1 MTNLTR
7 ETVLVVDDEEKI
19 RKLVSMV
26 LRQNGYKAV
35 VAADGKEAL
44 EKAAGQ
50 PLDLIVLDYL
60 LGEGKDGLQVLREIR
75 QWSDVLIMFL
85 SAKDA
90 DVDKIRALET
100 GADDYLEKP
109 FNVDELVARV
119 KALLRRRPGA
129 IGDVGVLEFADVQLD
144 VDTQSV
150 TKSGEPVALSNTEWR
165 LIQQLAAHHDRVMTH
180 EELLSAVWG
189 PEYREDVQ
197 YLRVWMSRLRRK
209 LENEPSE
216 PRYLKTVAGIGYVLD
231 LWGML
236 LGDAGAAARQALS
249 PSAFE
254 IAGAILVFLGM
265 VLAGAT
271 LWGKWITGTAWYAV
285 TNRRLLFLHGR
296 TAASHWLGTYD
307 FMTVQIDDHGDGT
320 GDLLFRRT
328 RAGYDR
334 ETGRTGTAVP
344 DLFTELGQSIAGDAD
359 EQEVDVAFCG
369 IRNAPAVRDLI
380 LRAYASVR

>member
-7 ETVLVVDDEEKI
+7 ETILVVDDEEKI

-35 VAADGKEAL
+35 VAASGQEAL

-129 IGDVGVLEFADVQLD
+129 IGDVGVLSFADVELD
-144 VDTQSV
+144 VDNQAV
-150 TKSGEPVALSNTEWR
+150 TRGGQPVALSNTEWR

-209 LENEPSE
+209 LEDEPSE
-216 PRYLKTVAGIGYVLD
+216 PRYLKTVAGIGYVLQ
-231 LWGML
+231 LEEPAPPVM
-236 LGDAGAAARQALS
+236 AG
-249 PSAFE
+249 
-254 IAGAILVFLGM
+254 
-265 VLAGAT
+265 
-271 LWGKWITGTAWYAV
+271 
-285 TNRRLLFLHGR
+285 
-296 TAASHWLGTYD
+296 
-307 FMTVQIDDHGDGT
+307 
-320 GDLLFRRT
+320 
-328 RAGYDR
+328 
-334 ETGRTGTAVP
+334 ETEA
-344 DLFTELGQSIAGDAD
+344 
-359 EQEVDVAFCG
+359 
-369 IRNAPAVRDLI
+369 
-380 LRAYASVR
+380 

>member
-7 ETVLVVDDEEKI
+7 ETILVVDDEEKI

-35 VAADGKEAL
+35 VASSGQEAL

-100 GADDYLEKP
+100 GADDYMEKP

-129 IGDVGVLEFADVQLD
+129 IGEVGVLEFADVKLD
-144 VDTQSV
+144 VDTQAV
-150 TKSGEPVALSNTEWR
+150 TKAGEPVSLSNTEWR

-209 LENEPSE
+209 LEDEPSE
-216 PRYLKTVAGIGYVLD
+216 PRYLKTVAGIGYVLQ
-231 LWGML
+231 LEE
-236 LGDAGAAARQALS
+236 
-249 PSAFE
+249 P
-254 IAGAILVFLGM
+254 VPP
-265 VLAGAT
+265 VLAAE
-271 LWGKWITGTAWYAV
+271 
-285 TNRRLLFLHGR
+285 
-296 TAASHWLGTYD
+296 S
-307 FMTVQIDDHGDGT
+307 
-320 GDLLFRRT
+320 
-328 RAGYDR
+328 
-334 ETGRTGTAVP
+334 
-344 DLFTELGQSIAGDAD
+344 DA
-359 EQEVDVAFCG
+359 
-369 IRNAPAVRDLI
+369 
-380 LRAYASVR
+380 